1 MLQKEEEEDKVLL
14 LALEQELVRVQT
26 IKKKTQDVINI
37 LLEDEKRLVAMVEK
51 EKKLISKHSASGMSR
66 LQMLQ
71 EKERQRQK
79 ELQDKI
85 QKIQEKHAKE
95 EEKKRKR
102 QKNQLQTEDETT
114 LDNLEE
120 FLAQDAAYY

>member
-37 LLEDEKRLVAMVEK
+37 LLEDEKRLEAMVEK